1 MDEPVEI
8 IQELAYYIKNQI
20 LQQPWKSIQAE
31 EPLISSGILDSFHL
45 VDLALYI
52 EDRYGVRIEDT
63 ELNRQTFDN
72 LIQLTQLIQSKIA
85 NK

>member
-1 MDEPVEI
+1 MDDPINEI
-8 IQELAYYIKNQI
+8 SFYIVNDI
-20 LQQPWKSIQAE
+20 LKSPHKILKPD

-52 EDRYGVRIEDT
+52 EDRFGVKIEDT

-72 LIQLTQLIQSKIA
+72 LNQLYHLIQSKT
-85 NK
+85 KDQ